1 MIDDEDKKQRLGFK
15 NIMKN
20 KEKEEEQDEENSNDN
35 QLKQLF

>member
-20 KEKEEEQDEENSNDN
+20 KEKEEE
-35 QLKQLF
+35 